1 MSTLYECCSDVVI
14 SQKRIAQF
22 GSQTAFN
29 RTVPF
34 SEVKVLHEI
43 LPYLK
48 RTLNLT
54 GAEVMLAEEVRSSN
68 PSALTATLLEGAEPG
83 SPAFEYYNV

>member
-1 MSTLYECCSDVVI
+1 MGSA
-14 SQKRIAQF
+14 QKRMSQF
-22 GSQTAFN
+22 GAQTAFN

-48 RTLNLT
+48 RTLNLED
-54 GAEVMLAEEVRSSN
+54 AEVLLVEDVKSKDLSVLTK
-68 PSALTATLLEGAEPG
+68 ALIETAEPG
-83 SPAFEYYNV
+83 NPAFEYYNV

>member
-1 MSTLYECCSDVVI
+1 MS
-14 SQKRIAQF
+14 QF
-22 GSQTAFN
+22 GAQTAFN

-48 RTLNLT
+48 RTLSLED
-54 GAEVMLAEEVRSSN
+54 AEVLLVEDVKSKDLSVLTK
-68 PSALTATLLEGAEPG
+68 ALIETAEPG
-83 SPAFEYYNV
+83 NPAFEYYNV

>member
-1 MSTLYECCSDVVI
+1 M
-14 SQKRIAQF
+14 AQF
-22 GSQTAFN
+22 GAQTAFN

-48 RTLNLT
+48 RTLGLED
-54 GAEVMLAEEVRSSN
+54 AEVLLVEDIKSKDLSVLTK
-68 PSALTATLLEGAEPG
+68 ALIETAEPG
-83 SPAFEYYNV
+83 NPAFEYYNV

>member
-1 MSTLYECCSDVVI
+1 MS
-14 SQKRIAQF
+14 QF
-22 GSQTAFN
+22 GTQTAFN

-48 RTLNLT
+48 RTLSLAD
-54 GAEVMLAEEVRSSN
+54 AEVLSVAEAKAKELSTLTQ
-68 PSALTATLLEGAEPG
+68 ALVESAEPG
-83 SPAFEYYNV
+83 NPAFEYYNV